1 LRREICFDSH
11 EEDSKMTETGNC
23 GAVQARIRE
32 KLTMALAPL
41 SLDVIDES
49 HHHAGHAG
57 HHHDRSESHFRVEV
71 VSAAFAGKGRVERH
85 RLINT
90 LLAEELAGGVHA
102 LAIDARAPDGA

>member
-1 LRREICFDSH
+1 LRREFCFDSH
-11 EEDSKMTETGNC
+11 EEDSKMAETGNC

-32 KLTMALAPL
+32 KLTTALAPL
-41 SLDVIDES
+41 SLNVIDET

-85 RLINT
+85 RLINS